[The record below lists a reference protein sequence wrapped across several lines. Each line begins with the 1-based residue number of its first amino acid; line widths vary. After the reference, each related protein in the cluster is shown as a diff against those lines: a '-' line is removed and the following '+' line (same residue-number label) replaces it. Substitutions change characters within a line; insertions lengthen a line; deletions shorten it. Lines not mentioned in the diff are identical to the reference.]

1 MSFGITDKI
10 MPCVLLELLVCLGV
24 YVSITGRPLMDPFAH
39 IDAELARI
47 ATGGYF
53 LALRVRGSAP
63 LMAFN
68 TYPKPW
74 VDHYM
79 ANGYV
84 LRDPITTWSMTVGGT
99 IRWSSPYLLDP
110 FRVLKQAARHGLKYG
125 VSVAHGPLGSLTICS
140 AARPDRE
147 FTDDEIAAMRAIVIG
162 LHDHTAPPKALTAD
176 QQAILA
182 AMAAEQTAEAT
193 ATTLGIPVTAARTR
207 YRQFCADLFAHSPTE
222 AVQRART
229 YKLL

>member
-1 MSFGITDKI
+1 
-10 MPCVLLELLVCLGV
+10 
-24 YVSITGRPLMDPFAH
+24 MDPFAH
-39 IDAELARI
+39 IDAELARIAPI

-99 IRWSSPYLLDP
+99 IRWSSPFLLDP

-125 VSVAHGPLGSLTICS
+125 ASVAHGPLGSLTICS

-147 FTDDEIAAMRAIVIG
+147 FSDDEIAAMRAIVIG
-162 LHDHTAPPKALTAD
+162 LHDHTALPKTLTAD

-182 AMAAEQTAEAT
+182 AMAAGHTPDAAVQF
-193 ATTLGIPVTAARTR
+193 GIPDARTR
-207 YRQFCADLFAHSPTE
+207 YHALCADLFAHSPDE
-222 AVQRART
+222 AVARARS

>member
-1 MSFGITDKI
+1 
-10 MPCVLLELLVCLGV
+10 
-24 YVSITGRPLMDPFAH
+24 MDPFAH

-47 ATGGYF
+47 APIATAGYF
-53 LALRVRGSAP
+53 LALRIRGSSP

-84 LRDPITTWSMTVGGT
+84 LRDPITTWSMTIGGT
-99 IRWSSPYLLDP
+99 IRWSSPFLLDP
-110 FRVLKQAARHGLKYG
+110 FRVLKQAAEHGLTFG
-125 VSVAHGPLGSLTICS
+125 ASVAHGPLGSLTICS

-147 FTDDEIAAMRAIVIG
+147 FTDAEIAAMRDIVTG
-162 LHDHTAPPKALTAD
+162 LHDHTALPKALTDD
-176 QQAILA
+176 QRAILT
-182 AMAAEQTAEAT
+182 AMAAGHTPEQAARS
-193 ATTLGIPVTAARTR
+193 LGIPDARAR
-207 YRQFCADLFAHSPTE
+207 YRALCADLFAHAPDE